1 MSRSE
6 SGHFRNELDKEFG
19 FIWSETCKALEDVK
33 ALKTRVNLALQRFK
47 PLHDE
52 EKPDFM
58 MTELKVRESSLKS
71 AKTELNLWFQHRHS
85 MDSDAPVLVSASKK
99 KPTRPPTSPNP
110 NFSTGEF
117 IPAVLENNGNP
128 KPSPRPIDLSAP
140 SRVTVFSDDAGKT
153 FKTRPVFPEL
163 PDLDSDDSDDY
174 TWQECYMPDRR
185 EGIPPQHIFS
195 AGLRGAID
203 YNNSVRRHIHTCVDM
218 SNCEDHTDRHS
229 FLTWDPAKSDFIL
242 NAAEGALFMDAVM
255 KQRGRAHNAF
265 AAGASLNEVIE
276 MQNVED
282 LRPAFVLPE
291 SIT

>member
-1 MSRSE
+1 
-6 SGHFRNELDKEFG
+6 
-19 FIWSETCKALEDVK
+19 
-33 ALKTRVNLALQRFK
+33 
-47 PLHDE
+47 
-52 EKPDFM
+52 
-58 MTELKVRESSLKS
+58 
-71 AKTELNLWFQHRHS
+71 
-85 MDSDAPVLVSASKK
+85 VLVPASKK
-99 KPTRPPTSPNP
+99 RPTKPPPSPN
-110 NFSTGEF
+110 
-117 IPAVLENNGNP
+117 
-128 KPSPRPIDLSAP
+128 PSPRPIDLSAP
-140 SRVTVFSDDAGKT
+140 RQSVSHRDPK
-153 FKTRPVFPEL
+153 VFPEL

-218 SNCEDHTDRHS
+218 HNCEDHTDRHS
-229 FLTWDPAKSDFIL
+229 FLTWDPAKNDFVL